1 MPDLNGSFIQQKEG
15 IGWYMVNWFNKL
27 YADTPALKD
36 FRSRRVAQA
45 IQWAP
50 SRMLD
55 QVESMLAQ
63 YRKNENGPPGASTK
77 LPVMLLATDDDFLGT
92 GADFGGHHTGFERV
106 QILTGGSWY
115 DYRQDMHDR
124 RIQVAIIAS
133 DIDTAKSL
141 AAQLSAYMQEPHH
154 RYMDAK
160 YVFGQ
165 YEIPAAMQ
173 LETKRIDWM
182 KVETDQKNIKILA
195 ADIALKCIVP
205 ILRAPAEDEPNDGTT
220 NVPPGFPVVK
230 KVHNVQGMGHD
241 LDHLVP
247 GDERLSE

>member
-15 IGWYMVNWFNKL
+15 FGWYMVNWFNKL

-55 QVESMLAQ
+55 KVESMLAQ
-63 YRKNENGPPGASTK
+63 YRKNENGPPGSTTK

-106 QILTGGSWY
+106 QILEGGSWY
-115 DYRQDMHDR
+115 DYRQHMHDR
-124 RIQVAIIAS
+124 RIQVVIIAS
-133 DIDTAKSL
+133 DGDTAKSL
-141 AAQLSAYMQEPHH
+141 AAQLSSYMQEPHH
-154 RYMDAK
+154 RYMDAQ
-160 YVFGQ
+160 YIFGQ
-165 YEIPAAMQ
+165 YTIPSPMQ

-182 KVETDQKNIKILA
+182 RIETDQKNIKVLA
-195 ADIALKCIVP
+195 ADIALKCVVP
-205 ILRAPAEDEPNDGTT
+205 VLRGPGEDEPNDGTT
-220 NVPPGFPVVK
+220 NVPPGYPMLK
-230 KVHNVQGMGHD
+230 RVHSRQKMGAD
-241 LDHLVP
+241 FEHLVP
-247 GDERLSE
+247 GDERISE